1 MAIRNGSVPFGIP
14 GFLRKAGY
22 VECGEKVHPS
32 TSRLYEESQPTSE
45 CLAIGQQIMK
55 SFMRQWLTGFVGQ
68 GGAEGMRTIADLEEL
83 MAAAEAELSGD
94 TRVNYIFVR
103 AWGRKSSRDTS

>member
-1 MAIRNGSVPFGIP
+1 
-14 GFLRKAGY
+14 
-22 VECGEKVHPS
+22 
-32 TSRLYEESQPTSE
+32 
-45 CLAIGQQIMK
+45 
-55 SFMRQWLTGFVGQ
+55 MRQWLTGFVGQ